1 MPRGQPRSNPAVKP
15 TDRKTSAVNGEEL
28 TNPFALSDGDEGRIG
43 KVHAPGLDC
52 ISLSGNRRRS
62 LSDRFKL
69 IPFMPSLLITG
80 GRVIDPASGLDGAAD
95 VLIRDGRIESVGTGL
110 QDREAK
116 IVDGRGAI
124 VAPGFIDMHVHLRE
138 PGIEHA
144 ETIETGARAAAAG
157 GFTTI
162 CCMPNTQPVNDS
174 ATVTSY
180 IVQRAREVACV
191 NVLPIG
197 AITKGS
203 LGEELAAIGS
213 MHEAGIVAISDDGRP
228 VMNARVMRRA
238 MELANALNLTVID
251 HCEDLNLSA
260 GGDMH
265 EGPTSVRLGLGG
277 IPSASEDVMVARDL
291 LLAELTG
298 ARFHVAHLSTERSLG
313 MVAFAKTRGLPVTC
327 EVTPH
332 HFSLSDHELSA
343 YDSNY
348 KMKPPLRCS
357 HDAEAVIRGISEGVV
372 DAIATDHAP
381 HPGSEKMQ
389 EFERCPFGITGLET
403 AVGLSLAELV
413 HKGRIGVA
421 RMVELFTTGPADVLN
436 LDRGTLSPGAPAD
449 VTIFDLDHEWT
460 FDVQQSFSKSRNS
473 PFHGRRFRG
482 GPRTTIVG
490 GQIVWNRE

>member
-1 MPRGQPRSNPAVKP
+1 MQ
-15 TDRKTSAVNGEEL
+15 
-28 TNPFALSDGDEGRIG
+28 
-43 KVHAPGLDC
+43 
-52 ISLSGNRRRS
+52 
-62 LSDRFKL
+62 
-69 IPFMPSLLITG
+69 SLLITG
-80 GRVIDPASGLDGAAD
+80 GRIIDPASHLDGPAD
-95 VLIRDGRIESVGTGL
+95 VLIRDGRIESIGTGL
-110 QDREAK
+110 RDSEAD
-116 IVDGRGAI
+116 VYDARGAI

-162 CCMPNTQPVNDS
+162 CCMPNTQPVNDN

-180 IVQRAREVACV
+180 IVQRARAVADV
-191 NVLPIG
+191 NVFPIG

-213 MHEAGIVAISDDGRP
+213 MREAGIVAISDDGRP

-238 MELANALNLTVID
+238 MELARALDLAVID

-265 EGPTSVRLGLGG
+265 EGPVSVRLGLGG

-298 ARFHVAHLSTERSLG
+298 ARFHVAHLSTERSLA
-313 MVAFAKTRGLPVTC
+313 MVAFAKTRGLRVSC

-332 HFSLSDHELSA
+332 HFALTDAELGV
-343 YDSNY
+343 YDSNF

-357 HDAEAVIRGISEGVV
+357 HDAEAVIGGIASGVV

-403 AVGLSLAELV
+403 ALGLSLAELF
-413 HKGRIGVA
+413 HKGRITLP
-421 RMVELFTTGPADVLN
+421 RLVELFTTGPANILK

-449 VTIFDLDHEWT
+449 VTIFDLDTEWT
-460 FDVQQSFSKSRNS
+460 YDVLQSYSKSRNS
-473 PFHGRRFRG
+473 PFNGRRFRG
-482 GPRTTIVG
+482 GPRATIVG
-490 GQIVWNRE
+490 GRIVWNRD